1 MGSCATK
8 SKKAEKS
15 FSFFKIPEFFYVD
28 RNNSLVLAVSPGGCT
43 KVPINMTELFLPD
56 CLIAYA
62 NEKSIYLVGGHK
74 SNGKLSKKCFHVD
87 LASNSVKRIQNLPK
101 TFSYAEL
108 IPDTTQLLLVTKDKF
123 SIYSYNLK
131 KDSWSQVDV
140 TFNQSQL
147 AELTDFSCCLH
158 NQDLM
163 VVCGKYSKKKYSSD
177 IYCVGIHKAGAP
189 VFRFNLKFPEF
200 LDNPRVVCT
209 KEYKIVGGGK
219 NPNGRPNDKFYIKSV
234 NEDWSTVDCSNFT
247 ISEDYPALVIQGVP
261 FFVSGRNLLA
271 CFKNILTAFWIPEY
285 EMKETK
291 PALQEMPT
299 DKEVSP
305 VQDKKRKKSGSESS
319 EESAPV
325 YSRSISELSGSYILR
340 ARVLTPV
347 NQTFRETIS
356 SYDSGLS
363 SQKLFSDEEDP
374 EKDGQILLPAEN
386 PPEYKTVS
394 SSKYKQKLNILN
406 SVHSIEVLLKYE
418 TVEDFM
424 LFVSDLF
431 KIKNFRLP
439 VVKPEKFSLYELEG
453 ILRKLRFRLYPIE
466 TFKLI
471 IKSLDILFAMKN
483 EIGTEERNYLKK
495 LAGVGKRTEFVKKEN
510 LINAV
515 GFRIKLAVIGIADS

>member
-8 SKKAEKS
+8 SKKAEKA
-15 FSFFKIPEFFYVD
+15 FSFFRIPEFFYVD
-28 RNNSLVLAVSPGGCT
+28 RNYSLVLAVSSGGCT
-43 KVPINMTELFLPD
+43 KVPVRMTEVFLPD
-56 CLIAYA
+56 CLIAYM

-87 LASNSVKRIQNLPK
+87 LTSNSVKKIQNLPK
-101 TFSYAEL
+101 TFDYAEL
-108 IPDTTQLLLVTKDKF
+108 IADTSQLLLITKDKF
-123 SIYSYNLK
+123 SLYSYNIK
-131 KDSWSQVDV
+131 NDNWSQLAV
-140 TFNQSQL
+140 TFNQSL
-147 AELTDFSCCLH
+147 LHELTDFSCCLL
-158 NQDLM
+158 NENLM
-163 VVCGKYSKKKYSSD
+163 VVCGKYSKKKYSND
-177 IYCVGIHKAGAP
+177 IYCVSLHKTGVP
-189 VFRFNLKFPEF
+189 VYRFDLKFPAF
-200 LDNPRVVCT
+200 LENPRVVCT

-219 NPNGRPNDKFYIKSV
+219 NPNGTVNEKFYIKTV
-234 NEDWSTVDCSNFT
+234 NGDWNSVDCSNFY
-247 ISEDYPALVIQGVP
+247 IGEDYPALVIQGVP

-285 EMKETK
+285 EMNESK

-299 DKEVSP
+299 DKEISP
-305 VQDKKRKKSGSESS
+305 GQEKKRKKSESESS

-363 SQKLFSDEEDP
+363 SQKLFSDDEDP
-374 EKDGQILLPAEN
+374 EKDVEILLPEN

-394 SSKYKQKLNILN
+394 SSKYKSKLNILN

-418 TVEDFM
+418 TVEEFM

-483 EIGTEERNYLKK
+483 EIGKEERNYLKK
-495 LAGVGKRTEFVKKEN
+495 LAAVGKRTEFVKKEN

-515 GFRIKLAVIGIADS
+515 GFRIKLAVIGITDS